1 MDSQAVPSVYQNTRC
16 TFTTASIEP
25 GDSLA
30 KRRPA
35 GSFRSKDF
43 IHRVD
48 VISSDCWTAAMEQLT
63 QSTPIRYYR
72 VKATLSQLF
81 EKTFFTEHVQ
91 TGSISMLSEGS
102 ATSGNTFVLCKGK
115 LNLYLDR
122 ETYERS
128 GLSGKID
135 ERNGNR
141 EMRSKWYVTY
151 DLQSPSM
158 QHGKRGFDRLLYGCR
173 SISDQT
179 LNWVCTLEISSE
191 KPTTLGQLPYT
202 EVLSK
207 PVVSRHIETHRVIT
221 PTIPGLEDNGRCGQ
235 DTAAEL
241 YEWISLVRLQS
252 PRILHKDSLDA
263 YISRYSVPDCPPGNT
278 RVGHISWDGLLSS
291 SWVSTMASALMA
303 SCPEASWFAISA
315 TDAVAGGLGG
325 KSEITVLKPPGQN
338 SRFLM
343 WDVKHK

>member
-25 GDSLA
+25 GESLA

-35 GSFRSKDF
+35 ASFRSKDF
-43 IHRVD
+43 IHRVGP
-48 VISSDCWTAAMEQLT
+48 ALT
-63 QSTPIRYYR
+63 HIQSTPIQYYR

-91 TGSISMLSEGS
+91 T
-102 ATSGNTFVLCKGK
+102 GK

-179 LNWVCTLEISSE
+179 LNWVF
-191 KPTTLGQLPYT
+191 
-202 EVLSK
+202 
-207 PVVSRHIETHRVIT
+207 IT

-241 YEWISLVRLQS
+241 YEWISLRTRLSARQHESWSHQLGWAVEFFVGVDNGIRTHGVLPRSVVVRDKCK
-252 PRILHKDSLDA
+252 RCG
-263 YISRYSVPDCPPGNT
+263 SRWIGRQKRNHS
-278 RVGHISWDGLLSS
+278 
-291 SWVSTMASALMA
+291 
-303 SCPEASWFAISA
+303 PEA
-315 TDAVAGGLGG
+315 TGTEL
-325 KSEITVLKPPGQN
+325 
-338 SRFLM
+338 
-343 WDVKHK
+343 

>member
-179 LNWVCTLEISSE
+179 LNWVSEAE

-241 YEWISLVRLQS
+241 YEWISLRTRLSARQHESWSHQLGWAVEFFVGVDNGIRTHGVLPRSVVVRDKCN
-252 PRILHKDSLDA
+252 RCG
-263 YISRYSVPDCPPGNT
+263 SRWIGRQKRNHS
-278 RVGHISWDGLLSS
+278 
-291 SWVSTMASALMA
+291 
-303 SCPEASWFAISA
+303 PEATGAE
-315 TDAVAGGLGG
+315 L
-325 KSEITVLKPPGQN
+325 
-338 SRFLM
+338 
-343 WDVKHK
+343 